1 VNRRALAVALVLGA
15 LGAALLALYMHR
27 FSVEMSGGER
37 VKLLVAI
44 KKIDRGALIAEDAVA
59 EREVPIAYVEDRAVK
74 AAERDKII
82 GLRSSATLQAQETL
96 MWSDLAIQ
104 TEDRDLSSLVQ
115 PGSRGVTV
123 RAATGEDTN
132 ANTLIRPGD
141 YVDIVVTM
149 HDPHE
154 QEVQSSV
161 VLLQKVLV
169 LAVGADTEPQAF
181 VDKGHEQNQ
190 SATRDRLLT
199 LSLSLEEAQL
209 LALAT
214 EKGHLS
220 VAVRNPDDARVI
232 DGLPD
237 MPSSALFD
245 SKSRS
250 DLQRPRRTAAAAGPM
265 RIDVSGPR

>member
-1 VNRRALAVALVLGA
+1 MNRRALLVSLVVGA

-27 FSVEMSGGER
+27 FALEMSGGER

-44 KKIDRGALIAEDAVA
+44 KKIDRGVLVSDDMLA

-74 AAERDKII
+74 AAEREKVI
-82 GLRSSATLQAQETL
+82 GLRSSNALEAQETL

-132 ANTLIRPGD
+132 ANALIRPGD
-141 YVDIVVTM
+141 YVDLVATM
-149 HDPHE
+149 RDPHGGE
-154 QEVQSSV
+154 TESSV

-181 VDKGHEQNQ
+181 VDKAHDRSPGGARE
-190 SATRDRLLT
+190 RLLT
-199 LSLSLEEAQL
+199 LSLSLEESQL

-245 SKSRS
+245 NKART
-250 DLQRPRRTAAAAGPM
+250 DLQKTRRTAATGPT
-265 RIDVSGPR
+265 RIDAPGPR

>member
-1 VNRRALAVALVLGA
+1 VNRRALVVALVMGI

-27 FSVEMSGGER
+27 FGVETSGGER

-44 KKIDRGALIAEDAVA
+44 KKIDRGALIAEDSIA
-59 EREVPIAYVEDRAVK
+59 EREVPIAYVEDRAIK
-74 AAERDKII
+74 AAERDKVI
-82 GLRSSATLQAQETL
+82 GLRSANAIQAQETL

-104 TEDRDLSSLVQ
+104 TEDRDLSSLIQ

-123 RAATGEDTN
+123 RATTGEDTN
-132 ANTLIRPGD
+132 ANALIRPGD
-141 YVDIVVTM
+141 YVDIVATM

-154 QEVQSSV
+154 EAIQSSV
-161 VLLQKVLV
+161 VLLQKILV
-169 LAVGADTEPQAF
+169 LAVGVDTEPQAF
-181 VDKGHEQNQ
+181 VDKAHAQTQ
-190 SATRDRLLT
+190 SGTRDHLLT

-245 SKSRS
+245 SKSRT
-250 DLQRPRRTAAAAGPM
+250 DLQKPRRTAAAGPT
-265 RIDVSGPR
+265 RIDLSGPR